1 MSINQSIKL
10 FISKSI
16 IYPRLF
22 LESLCASVSSGAING
37 SPPLFF
43 PFSVRQLSAF
53 DCILAGGEGY
63 EIQVC
68 SYPCLDV
75 LRQ

>member
-10 FISKSI
+10 SISKSI

-22 LESLCASVSSGAING
+22 LCTSVSSGAING